1 MREKLIS
8 LLLLFSI
15 FSLIHNP
22 FTKFPFTFLL
32 ITIVIL
38 IVTYLQK
45 GTLEDLNFKA
55 IKSIDFIVILISYV
69 LLELSM
75 DFIFQPLVNRIFNEP
90 ADYSSFKI
98 IEGKPY
104 QYLKWLINMWISAA
118 IGEELFFRSFAFLHL
133 RKIFNN
139 NNILV
144 VISSSILF
152 CIPHLYQGNAG
163 LAMTFIFG
171 LAFGF
176 IYLKYKNIW
185 INIIVHGLIDSVF
198 LTLSYLGLTDFY
210 SL

>member
-8 LLLLFSI
+8 LLLLFGV
-15 FSLIHNP
+15 FSLIYNP
-22 FTKFPFTFLL
+22 FTKFPFTFVL
-32 ITIVIL
+32 IIAAIL
-38 IVTYLQK
+38 TVTYLQER
-45 GTLEDLNFKA
+45 TLHGLNFKA
-55 IKSIDFIVILISYV
+55 IRSQDFIAILISYV
-69 LLELSM
+69 VLELSM

-98 IEGKPY
+98 IEGNIN
-104 QYLKWLINMWISAA
+104 QYFKWLLNMWISAA
-118 IGEELFFRSFAFLHL
+118 VGEELFFRSFAFLQL

-139 NNILV
+139 NDVLV
-144 VISSSILF
+144 VIGSSILF
-152 CIPHLYQGNAG
+152 SLPHIYQGNAG

-176 IYLKYKNIW
+176 LYLKYKNIW
-185 INIIVHGLIDSVF
+185 INIIVHGLIDTVF

>member
-1 MREKLIS
+1 MREKLIPI
-8 LLLLFSI
+8 LLLFGT
-15 FSLIHNP
+15 FSLIYNP

-32 ITIVIL
+32 IIIVIL
-38 IVTYLQK
+38 IVTYVQE
-45 GTLEDLNFKA
+45 GTLKGLHFKT
-55 IKSIDFIVILISYV
+55 IKSRDFGIILISYA

-75 DFIFQPLVNRIFNEP
+75 DFLFQPLVNRIFNEP

-104 QYLKWLINMWISAA
+104 QYIKWLLNMWISAA
-118 IGEELFFRSFAFLHL
+118 IGEELFFRSFAFLQL

-139 NNILV
+139 NNIIV

-152 CIPHLYQGNAG
+152 CLPHLYQGYAG
-163 LAMTFIFG
+163 LAMTFLFG

-185 INIIVHGLIDSVF
+185 VNIIVHGLIDSVF

-210 SL
+210 FL